1 MTRSVRRRRG
11 ASRLL
16 VWLLGAAV
24 SVSLLP
30 GLPAAQAQPR
40 TAHPAPVARTA
51 AARPAQAAT
60 EQAALAQAKSSDT
73 RVEVTSARGES
84 REVFATPEGNL
95 EAREYLRPVRARI
108 KGRWREI
115 DTDLAAAGDGSVAP
129 KATTVDLRFSGGGT
143 GPLVR
148 MQRTGRE
155 LALSWPARLPAPVL
169 EGPTATYR
177 DVLPEVDLR
186 MGAQADGFTQLLV
199 VKTARAAA
207 SAELAQLRLKL
218 SATGLQV
225 KETAGGGLEAID
237 EGAKATVFEAPTP
250 LMWDSSPG
258 RPAAGTAGSKAAR
271 AGPAAEREAG
281 QEPGAGESGKLAP
294 VGVQVPAGQGE
305 VVLKPDADVLTGKDT
320 VYPVFIDP
328 QWSSPRAA
336 AWTVASQYW
345 ASSPQWKFNG
355 ENNAGLGYCGWNY
368 CKPNDTKRLFY
379 RVPTAA
385 FAGKAVLKAEFVVNS
400 IWAAS
405 CSAREVQLW
414 RTRDISSATTWNTQN
429 ADGFWQ
435 RHLKTS
441 SFAYG
446 YEGCAA
452 RDAEF
457 DVKAAVQEAADHQW
471 PAMTFGLRATDEDDR
486 YGWKRFSDKAFL
498 RVQYNRPPAQIKMSQ
513 LAMEYGGVCK
523 KPETA
528 ARTRTLGKI
537 YANNV
542 SDPDG
547 DSVAV
552 QFQAKW
558 DAGDGKGT
566 IARWQPG
573 RTTAKKSGSSF
584 ALSLPASIPAN
595 RQIFWYARAWDGAQ
609 YSPWSFAGA
618 ATACYFV
625 YDTSVPKAPAVTSG
639 EYPASDPDNP
649 DDPWYDGVG
658 QYGTFTLHSA
668 SGDVTRY
675 RWNLNG
681 DPWPTHEIA
690 TSAGAPQKA
699 MVLPA
704 RPGLNFVTAQAF
716 DAAGNGSEIRTY
728 QFRVKAG
735 QPDRAAWQLD
745 EPAGAQQAQGTA
757 PARTARLYGGARAGA
772 DGLLGS
778 ALLLNGSDAYAAA
791 DLPVVDTDRGY
802 ALSAWVRP
810 SEKPQHAAVVA
821 AQAGNRV
828 SGTELYYSAD
838 LDRWVF
844 NQYAKDDPGAPIVR
858 AMAPAPGGLT
868 PGQWTHLIGS
878 YDPVAKKLQLFVNGK
893 LAGETPYSAT
903 WNARRGLH
911 IGAASYA
918 GTVSAHFPGAIDE
931 LHIFDKQ
938 LTAPEVA
945 KLYAKQHL
953 TGPERPAV
961 AVFDLDEQPGA
972 TDISGRADVL
982 PAQFHGGAKPGA
994 PGVAGNAVSFNGT
1007 DAYARVNAPHL
1018 NTARSFTVSAWA
1030 RLDTAKPSHAAVV
1043 AAQAGAHAPGF
1054 ELYYSAD
1061 LDRWVFNQYTDDA
1074 PTGTPVRA
1082 TGPRAAG
1089 GTWAHLVGVHD
1100 TIADTL
1106 TLYVNG
1112 QKAGAAKLN
1121 GAFYAAGP
1129 LLIGAG
1135 SYRNSALGSYFP
1147 GQIDDVRLFDRPVS
1161 AEEVQQLFAHR
1172 PLLAGRWQFDQSTG
1186 NGTGPVTTPD
1196 ALSEARPMALYGD
1209 AKLTPEAAFMGSNGL
1224 LLDGTGDYAATSTVP
1239 VDTSESFT
1247 VAAWVQA
1254 AAVPKGASALL
1265 SADGEHTSA
1274 FAVGFVPAP
1283 GDPQAQGRWQ
1293 FAMAEKDTADAPLTP
1308 ADNAQGFHDVREWN
1322 HLAVVYDGLA
1332 KQARLYVNGTLEALA
1347 CTDADGD
1354 GDADS
1359 SACADQV
1366 PWAENVLSFQA
1377 VKTLQ
1382 VGRAKGR
1389 GSWGEYW
1396 PGAVDDLWAFQG
1408 ALSEAQVRWLAEHWS
1423 DVPTEVPQ
1431 P

>member
-1 MTRSVRRRRG
+1 MTRSARRRRG

-16 VWLLGAAV
+16 VWLLGTVV

-30 GLPAAQAQPR
+30 GPPAAQAQPR
-40 TAHPAPVARTA
+40 TAHPSPATRTA
-51 AARPAQAAT
+51 ATRPAQAAT
-60 EQAALAQAKSSDT
+60 EQAALAQAKSSDAK
-73 RVEVTSARGES
+73 VEVTSARGES

-95 EAREYLRPVRARI
+95 EVREYLRPVRARI
-108 KGRWREI
+108 KGQWRAI
-115 DTDLAAAGDGSVAP
+115 DTDLVTAGDGTVAP

-155 LALSWPARLPAPVL
+155 LALTWPARLPAPVL
-169 EGPTATYR
+169 EGATATYR

-199 VKTARAAA
+199 VKTAQAAA

-237 EGAKATVFEAPTP
+237 EGAQATVFEAPTP

-258 RPAAGTAGSKAAR
+258 RPAAGTAGPQAAR
-271 AGPAAEREAG
+271 AGPATAREAG

-294 VGVQVPAGQGE
+294 VGVQVPAGQDA

-355 ENNAGLGYCGWNY
+355 DHDAGLGYCGWNY

-385 FAGKAVLKAEFVVNS
+385 FAGKTVLKAEFVVRS
-400 IWAAS
+400 TWAAS

-414 RTRDISSATTWNTQN
+414 RTKDISSATTWNAQN

-457 DVKAAVQEAADHQW
+457 DVKPAVQEAANRQW
-471 PAMTFGLRATDEDDR
+471 SALTFGLRATDEGDR
-486 YGWKRFSDKAFL
+486 YGWKRFSDKASL

-584 ALSLPASIPAN
+584 ALSLPSSIPAN

-618 ATACYFV
+618 ATTCYFV

-681 DPWPTHEIA
+681 DPWPTRELA
-690 TSAGAPQKA
+690 TSAGAPQRA

-735 QPDRAAWQLD
+735 QPDRAAWQMD
-745 EPAGAQQAQGTA
+745 EPADAQQAQGTA
-757 PARTARLYGGARAGA
+757 PTRTARLYGGARTGA

-778 ALLLNGSDAYAAA
+778 ALWLNGTDAYAAA

-844 NQYAKDDPGAPIVR
+844 NQY
-858 AMAPAPGGLT
+858 
-868 PGQWTHLIGS
+868 
-878 YDPVAKKLQLFVNGK
+878 
-893 LAGETPYSAT
+893 
-903 WNARRGLH
+903 
-911 IGAASYA
+911 
-918 GTVSAHFPGAIDE
+918 
-931 LHIFDKQ
+931 
-938 LTAPEVA
+938 
-945 KLYAKQHL
+945 
-953 TGPERPAV
+953 
-961 AVFDLDEQPGA
+961 
-972 TDISGRADVL
+972 
-982 PAQFHGGAKPGA
+982 
-994 PGVAGNAVSFNGT
+994 
-1007 DAYARVNAPHL
+1007 
-1018 NTARSFTVSAWA
+1018 
-1030 RLDTAKPSHAAVV
+1030 
-1043 AAQAGAHAPGF
+1043 
-1054 ELYYSAD
+1054 
-1061 LDRWVFNQYTDDA
+1061 TDDA

-1082 TGPRAAG
+1082 TGARAAG
-1089 GTWAHLVGVHD
+1089 GSWAHLVGVHD

-1112 QKAGAAKLN
+1112 RKAGAAKLN

-1135 SYRNSALGSYFP
+1135 SYRNGALGSYFP

-1161 AEEVQQLFAHR
+1161 AEEVQQLYAHR

-1186 NGTGPVTTPD
+1186 SGTNSVTTPD
-1196 ALSEARPMALYGD
+1196 AVSPARPMALYGD

-1224 LLDGTGDYAATSTVP
+1224 LLDGTGDYAATATVP
-1239 VDTSESFT
+1239 VDTGESFT

-1293 FAMAEKDTADAPLTP
+1293 FAMADQDTADAPITR

-1389 GSWGEYW
+1389 GAWGEYW
-1396 PGAVDDLWAFQG
+1396 PGAVDDLWTFQG